1 MNAFEF
7 IQWQIEDGVARLT
20 LNRPPLN
27 ILHIA
32 MMEEINTALSALT
45 PSPPTPLSP
54 QYRAEA
60 RFGRGEQEG

>member
-20 LNRPPLN
+20 LN